1 MSTTNDCAVC
11 CMPFNKT
18 TRSRVLCAC
27 SYEACKTCVQTYLL
41 GSTSEPNCMSCS
53 TAWSDTFLSSSVNSS
68 FIKTK
73 YKEHRKELLVQ
84 QEISR
89 IPESMAAAETY
100 KRIYDI
106 NKQIDTL
113 HLMNNK
119 LKAER
124 AEIIAKHSLSDKKV
138 YQRYVEIR
146 DTQYTIRNNIKSMRH
161 DIAVIRDGGQPGAEA
176 GPEGDATQEKA
187 KKEKKKFIMPCPGT
201 DCRGY
206 LTSEYKCEMCEE
218 STCEKCLEII
228 DTNTAHDC
236 KKENIE
242 SAEFIRSQS
251 KPCPCCGARIS
262 KIDGCDQMWCTQCHK
277 AFSWNSGRIITGK
290 IHNPHYYQYQRE
302 TGGGTAPREAGDVL
316 CGGLCDISELIRV
329 LKAKL
334 NDSKTQ
340 PNGKEHDV
348 IREELI
354 NIHRQVV
361 HITMVNLGQLRR
373 QLGEEVNNEQER
385 LKYIVKETTRE
396 ELASAIIH
404 KDYKRRKDT
413 DLLHVCELFVTVST
427 DIFNVI
433 VRSEKKGPSCIEE
446 IRRCLTELRALMDYT
461 NGQFK
466 QISITYGIC
475 VPIVSVDASFESIK
489 YNSKGETDSYII
501 KREEK
506 QAKRKEVRELEW
518 KQREEHYRLRREEAQ
533 KAQEQKEQAIKDADL
548 LTKALEQVKL

>member
-1 MSTTNDCAVC
+1 M
-11 CMPFNKT
+11 
-18 TRSRVLCAC
+18 
-27 SYEACKTCVQTYLL
+27 
-41 GSTSEPNCMSCS
+41 
-53 TAWSDTFLSSSVNSS
+53 NSS

-106 NKQIDTL
+106 NKQIETL
-113 HLMNNK
+113 NGMYNK
-119 LKAER
+119 LKDER
-124 AEIIAKHSLSDKKV
+124 AEIIAKNNINDKKV

-146 DTQYTIRNNIKSMRH
+146 DTQYTIRNNIKSMKH

-176 GPEGDATQEKA
+176 VPGDTTQEKA

-228 DTNTAHDC
+228 DTRTAHEC

-290 IHNPHYYQYQRE
+290 IHNPHYYQFQRE

-316 CGGLCDISELIRV
+316 CGGLCDIAELVHV

-334 NDSKTQ
+334 NDTKLNDTKNQ

-373 QLGEEVNNEQER
+373 QIGEEVNNEQER

-404 KDYKRRKDT
+404 KDYKRRKDIE
-413 DLLHVCELFVTVST
+413 LLHVCELFVTVST
-427 DIFNVI
+427 DIFTVL
-433 VRSEKKGPSCIEE
+433 VRSTRKGPSCIEE
-446 IRRCLTELRALMDYT
+446 LRRCLTELRTLMDYT

-466 QISITYGIC
+466 RISITYGIC
-475 VPIVSVDASFESIK
+475 VPIVSVDASFESMK

-501 KREEK
+501 KRDEK
-506 QAKRKEVRELEW
+506 QAKRKEERELEW
-518 KQREEHYRLRREEAQ
+518 KQREEHYRIRREEAQ
-533 KAQEQKEQAIKDADL
+533 KAQEQKEQVQKEQAIKDADL
-548 LTKALEQVKL
+548 LTKALGQVKL